1 MILIE
6 GVKKFFGGLK
16 ALDVDRVELGT
27 YHVEGI
33 IGPNGAGKST
43 LVKAILNVDEY
54 RVDSGRIIY
63 EGKNLV
69 GKQTWEIAK
78 RGIVCSPQ
86 AIEEI
91 PSLDVEENLL
101 LAANKVPE
109 KLTDPFFRK
118 AEAVKKESGKRVEEV
133 LRMFSLD
140 KKRDCP
146 GCDLS
151 TPEKKLL
158 NTARALLMDPKILFL
173 DEPLASV
180 RGKERDVM
188 QNFIK
193 KAPFPI
199 VLIEHS
205 PDVIWNTCDYV
216 FFMMDGSIKIHGT
229 VNAVRKNRDVIKQ
242 YLGV

>member
-1 MILIE
+1 MIKLE

-16 ALDVDRVELGT
+16 ALDIEKIELGI
-27 YHVEGI
+27 HRVEGI

-43 LVKAILNVDEY
+43 LVKAILNVGEY
-54 RVDSGRIIY
+54 QVDAGKITY
-63 EGKNLV
+63 GGKNLV
-69 GKQTWEIAK
+69 GKPTWKIAK
-78 RGIVCSPQ
+78 EGIVCSPQ

-91 PSLDVEENLL
+91 PSLSVEDNLY
-101 LAANKVPE
+101 LAVNKIPE
-109 KLTDPFFRK
+109 KLTDPFLRK
-118 AEAVKKESGKRVEEV
+118 SEAVKKESGKKVEEV
-133 LRMFSLD
+133 MRMFSLD
-140 KKRDCP
+140 KKRDCA

-151 TPEKKLL
+151 TPEKRLL

-173 DEPLASV
+173 DEPLAGV

-193 KAPFPI
+193 KAPFPV

-216 FFMMDGSIKIHGT
+216 FFMMGGSINIHGT
-229 VNAVRKNRDVIKQ
+229 VNAVRKNKEVIKQ